1 MVEPV
6 QKRPKLKVPYAP
18 SSEGK
23 GHYSVNTMEE
33 KIVSEYAGYDFDRL
47 DELEI
52 FEFWLLLR
60 DAVVYNCKQTEEGR
74 DYLKKCWL
82 AEQSEP
88 DRDTLRK
95 FFGKGG

>member
-1 MVEPV
+1 
-6 QKRPKLKVPYAP
+6 
-18 SSEGK
+18 
-23 GHYSVNTMEE
+23 
-33 KIVSEYAGYDFDRL
+33 
-47 DELEI
+47 
-52 FEFWLLLR
+52 LLR